1 MALQGIGT
9 GSSPNDG
16 TGDSLIVG
24 AKKVNDNFQE
34 IYDALGDGTSLLTGD
49 PDIDVGFITATGASF
64 SGGVSIAGT
73 LTYED
78 VENIDSVGVVTART
92 GVRITD
98 GGLTVTAGVSTFSAD
113 VNIETDLDVTVHAGL
128 GSLSVAGVSTF
139 TGNIDANGTLDVDG
153 DTFLDKVTVS
163 ENAFFSANID
173 VEGTSELDDVNVSGV
188 TTFASNVS
196 IADSIIH
203 TGDTDTSIR
212 FPAADTFAVETAGS
226 ERFRIDS
233 TGNTLIYGVLRKDNV
248 NSSLSISGG
257 NGADSSANIVLH
269 GSGGSPAN
277 VTQFRTGSTERVRIG
292 STGNIGIN
300 STDPSYLV
308 DIASGSASVRLNST
322 STSTLVITS
331 GASNA
336 ARIEFGDLANNDTG
350 YIYYDNTDDSMQF
363 ATNGSTERL
372 RLTAD
377 GEVQLRSKGIDFS
390 QIQTNVSGMTSE
402 ILNHYEEGT
411 WTPTATAYGGT
422 MTVTTATF
430 IRVGNLC
437 HIQAYLQFDGTA
449 DADDIIIGGLPF
461 TAFGT
466 SSNYYI
472 MAAQTDANLTNFM
485 MRAQGGTTNLTAVH
499 LLSGDGD
506 AKPEYNDVVN
516 KFIMVNGSYR
526 TA

>member
-16 TGDSLIVG
+16 TGDSLILG

-78 VENIDSVGVVTART
+78 VENIDSVGLITART

-98 GGLTVTAGVSTFSAD
+98 GGLVVTAGVSTFS
-113 VNIETDLDVTVHAGL
+113 TDIDVTVHAGL

-173 VEGTSELDDVNVSGV
+173 VEGTSELDDVNVSGAATFV
-188 TTFASNVS
+188 TNVS
-196 IADSIIH
+196 IADSLFH
-203 TGDTDTSIR
+203 TADSDTAIR
-212 FPAADTFAVETAGS
+212 FPAADTFTVEAGGSETLRVTSGAVDIGSETSGRKTLTLNSSDNGAAVLFRADAATRARMEVADGTTDLVFGVETAATPS
-226 ERFRIDS
+226 ERLRITS
-233 TGNTLIYGVLRKDNV
+233 AGNV
-248 NSSLSISGG
+248 
-257 NGADSSANIVLH
+257 
-269 GSGGSPAN
+269 
-277 VTQFRTGSTERVRIG
+277 
-292 STGNIGIN
+292 GIN
-300 STDPSYLV
+300 SSAPRSILDISGDLTITKSSNNPSIVFDEHSSATDPKAKIQM
-308 DIASGSASVRLNST
+308 DQTNST
-322 STSTLVITS
+322 NASLLFFTEGSGTL
-331 GASNA
+331 
-336 ARIEFGDLANNDTG
+336 
-350 YIYYDNTDDSMQF
+350 
-363 ATNGSTERL
+363 TERL

-422 MTVTTATF
+422 MTVTSATF
-430 IRVGNLC
+430 VRVGNMC
-437 HIQAYLQFDGTA
+437 HISAYLQFDGTA

-461 TAFGT
+461 NAFGT
-466 SSNYYI
+466 ASNYYI
-472 MAAQTDANLTNFM
+472 LAAQTDANLTNFM
-485 MRAQGGTTNLTAVH
+485 MRAQGGTSNLTAVH
-499 LLSGDGD
+499 LSGGSGD

-516 KFIMVNGSYR
+516 KFIIVNGSYR

>member
-16 TGDSLIVG
+16 TGDSLILG

-34 IYDALGDGTSLLTGD
+34 IYDALGDGSSLLTGD

-78 VENIDSVGVVTART
+78 VENIDSVGLITART

-98 GGLTVTAGVSTFSAD
+98 GGLIVTAGVSTFS
-113 VNIETDLDVTVHAGL
+113 TDIDVTVHAGL

-173 VEGTSELDDVNVSGV
+173 VEGTSELDDVNVSGAA
-188 TTFASNVS
+188 TFATKVS
-196 IADSIIH
+196 IADSLFHIADS
-203 TGDTDTSIR
+203 DTAIR
-212 FPAADTFAVETAGS
+212 FPSADTFTVETGGTKRFEVDSVGDVILGFAGNS
-226 ERFRIDS
+226 LYWQNGFNDSNARIQNGGA
-233 TGNTLIYGVLRKDNV
+233 TN
-248 NSSLSISGG
+248 NSNLKFFTRNAGTEG
-257 NGADSSANIVLH
+257 
-269 GSGGSPAN
+269 
-277 VTQFRTGSTERVRIG
+277 ERVRITNTGRVGVG
-292 STGNIGIN
+292 SQSPNSLTDVYAGDGISISNNGDTFLQNRTLNTTGTNYLEFKDSDGGAGAISYHHNGN
-300 STDPSYLV
+300 SLRFKV
-308 DIASGSASVRLNST
+308 
-322 STSTLVITS
+322 
-331 GASNA
+331 
-336 ARIEFGDLANNDTG
+336 
-350 YIYYDNTDDSMQF
+350 
-363 ATNGSTERL
+363 NGSERL
-372 RLTAD
+372 WLTAD

-422 MTVTTATF
+422 MSVNSANF
-430 IRVGNLC
+430 IRVGNMC
-437 HIQAYLQFDGTA
+437 HISAYIQFDGTA
-449 DADDIIIGGLPF
+449 DADDIIIDGLPF
-461 TAFGT
+461 TAFGG
-466 SSNYYI
+466 NNDYYI
-472 MAAQTDANLTNFM
+472 MAAQTSANLTNFM
-485 MRAQGGTTNLTAVH
+485 MRARGNTTSLTAVH
-499 LLSGDGD
+499 LSGGDGD

-516 KFIMVNGSYR
+516 KFIMISGSYR